1 MLQNEF
7 NENRKKN
14 LKKLEDILR
23 EEEKNEKNQKRRY
36 YRHNISYE
44 HLEEK
49 HFYYK
54 SNTTNANDI
63 IDSLLEFQE
72 TLENKDLYQSFR
84 KLKPKDIEIIKMRY
98 VDQLSFKEIAEQL
111 DMKEDT
117 VGKRHRR
124 AIDKLRKGILKPKK

>member
-1 MLQNEF
+1 MYKNESSD
-7 NENRKKN
+7 KN
-14 LKKLEDILR
+14 KNIYEELEDILK

-54 SNTTNANDI
+54 SDTTDANDI
-63 IDSLLEFQE
+63 IDSMLEFQE
-72 TLENKDLYQSFR
+72 TIENRPLYQAFR
-84 KLKPKDIEIIKMRY
+84 KLKSKDIEIIKMRY

-111 DMKEDT
+111 GMKEDT

-124 AIDKLRKGILKPKK
+124 AIDKLRKDIIKPKK